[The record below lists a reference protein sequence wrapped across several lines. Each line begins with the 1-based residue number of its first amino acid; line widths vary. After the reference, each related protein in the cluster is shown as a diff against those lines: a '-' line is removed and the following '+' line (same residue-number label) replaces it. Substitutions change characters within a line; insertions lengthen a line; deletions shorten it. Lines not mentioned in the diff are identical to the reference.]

1 MAFKFDT
8 QEPFPKAIPRIAQE
22 RINQI
27 IESLS
32 EKPHPGAE
40 AIHDA
45 RKNLKSLRALLRLTR
60 GAIDGGLRTRENT
73 KFRDAGR
80 SLSSLRDPQALLEA
94 LEYFSKRHHHSAESL
109 TPKRASIRSFI
120 DKMRTEIE
128 QSLVAGLPPE
138 QIKKLL
144 KELREARR
152 RASLWFEGTLIQP
165 GSEWETFVGNGLRKT
180 YRKAKNLV
188 WQFEVIGPESADD
201 TAWHELRKCAKAL
214 GYQLRLLKPIW
225 PGMLNAFVDELD
237 QLTDR
242 LGDANDLSI
251 LRGRILKQPYDPAET
266 PSAGETRRFFL
277 QSIDRR
283 KQKLHSE
290 AFDLARLI
298 YMEKSGQF
306 ARRLGG
312 YWQLLLLQNE
322 LKKTRSSSQKGRR
335 TSPRKN
341 REQKANSEVLAT
353 PHSASAA

>member
-8 QEPFPKAIPRIAQE
+8 QEPFPEAIPRIARE

-45 RKNLKSLRALLRLTR
+45 RKNLKSLRALLRLAR
-60 GAIDGGLRTRENT
+60 GAIDDGLRTRENT
-73 KFRDAGR
+73 QFRDAGR

-94 LEYFSKRHHHSAESL
+94 LEYFSKHHRHSAEAL
-109 TPKRASIRSFI
+109 TPKRPSIRAFI
-120 DKMRTEIE
+120 DRMRTEIE
-128 QSLVAGLPPE
+128 QNLVTGLPPE
-138 QIKKLL
+138 QIRKLL
-144 KELREARR
+144 KELRDARR

-165 GSEWETFVGNGLRKT
+165 GNEWETFIGTGLRKT
-180 YRKAKNLV
+180 YRKAKKLV
-188 WQFEVIGPESADD
+188 WQFEVIGPETADD

-251 LRGRILKQPYDPAET
+251 LRGRILKEPYDPAET
-266 PSAGETRRFFL
+266 QSAGETRRFFL

-283 KQKLHSE
+283 KEKLHSE

-312 YWQLLLLQNE
+312 YWQILLSQNE
-322 LKKTRSSSQKGRR
+322 VKKTRRSSKTAPRR
-335 TSPRKN
+335 PPRKN
-341 REQKANSEVLAT
+341 REQKASPEVLAT
-353 PHSASAA
+353 PQPS